1 VKRIACMDLKDES
14 LKVTNGRKYA
24 EILGKIINDHGV
36 GAVV

>member
-1 VKRIACMDLKDES
+1 MKRIACMSLKDGS

-24 EILGKIINDHGV
+24 EILGKIVNDQGV

>member
-1 VKRIACMDLKDES
+1 MGLKDGS

-24 EILGKIINDHGV
+24 EILGKIVNDQGV